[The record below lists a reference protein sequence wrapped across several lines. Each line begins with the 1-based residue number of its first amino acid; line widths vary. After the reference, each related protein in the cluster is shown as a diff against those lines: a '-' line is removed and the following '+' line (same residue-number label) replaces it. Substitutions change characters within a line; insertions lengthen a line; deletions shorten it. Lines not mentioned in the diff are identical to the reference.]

1 MKGLKIAVMYYSS
14 TGVNYQLAQW
24 ATKAAEAS
32 GADVRRLKFAET
44 APREAIE
51 SNDAWKKFHDSDEN
65 QNEKEASLDDLEW
78 ADVLIFSIPTRYG
91 SLPSQVQAFID
102 TTGGLW
108 FQGKLANKVVTGM
121 TSAQNVHGGQETTLM
136 SLYKTMIH
144 WGAIPVAPG
153 YTFEETFEIG
163 GNPYGTSTQT
173 DGKGNVLD
181 DVKIGV
187 EKQVNRA
194 IQVASWIKKGK
205 G

>member
-1 MKGLKIAVMYYSS
+1 MKRLKVAIMYYSS

-24 ATKAAEAS
+24 ATKAAESTDAE
-32 GADVRRLKFAET
+32 VRRVKFAET

-51 SNDAWKKFHDSDEN
+51 ANDAWKKFHDSDEN

-91 SLPSQVQAFID
+91 SLPSQVQSFID

-108 FQGKLANKVVTGM
+108 FEGKLANKVVTGM
-121 TSAQNVHGGQETTLM
+121 TSAQNAHGGQETTLM
-136 SLYKTMIH
+136 SLYKTMMH
-144 WGAIPVAPG
+144 WGSIPVTPG
-153 YTFEETFEIG
+153 YTFKESFEIG

-173 DGKGNVLD
+173 DGKGKVLD
-181 DVKIGV
+181 NINVGV
-187 EKQVNRA
+187 EKQVQRT
-194 IQVASWIKKGK
+194 IEVAAWIKKGK